1 MDYKGNEFFY
11 IILII
16 LLTFIICNYI
26 TENYKE
32 GFDIKKVEAAG
43 KFNEVG
49 PNIAKGLKPIYEDE
63 KKQLISAGKTVQK
76 IILPELK
83 TVMEKNLLPKVEK
96 ELKKDLKPGLCNNYD
111 KVCKAI
117 IDPVYVS
124 TNNTCNAMVDET
136 QKDVCGMVNKL
147 IQPELNL
154 ISRIKYDIDKHW
166 PKGRWIPKTVDNWK
180 KKVDGWFNMLYN
192 GFSNLKILCPQQ
204 FKKLQPCAK
213 TKKYE
218 NIVLQKCYD
227 SKKKLGCK

>member
-11 IILII
+11 IVLIT

-26 TENYKE
+26 CQNYKE
-32 GFDIKKVEAAG
+32 GFDMKKVEAAG

-63 KKQLISAGKTVQK
+63 KKQLISAGKTIQK

-96 ELKKDLKPGLCNNYD
+96 QLKKDLKPGLCKNYD

-124 TNNTCNAMVDET
+124 TNNTCNAMVSET
-136 QKDVCGMVNKL
+136 QKDVCGGINKL

-154 ISRIKYDIDKHW
+154 ITGIRNEVNKIWPHGSFVPSVVEKAKNPIINKINQVYSRVA
-166 PKGRWIPKTVDNWK
+166 G
-180 KKVDGWFNMLYN
+180 
-192 GFSNLKILCPQQ
+192 LKNICPQQ
-204 FKKLQPCAK
+204 FQKLQPCAK

-218 NIVLQKCYD
+218 DIVLKKCYE
-227 SKKKLGCK
+227 SKKKLGC